1 MNLHNHA
8 ALGNTKL
15 LRYVVLTDKNEY
27 IVNGTD
33 NIEAGYRAI
42 NLAGLLDEEL
52 KDVIKRGIMKRK
64 SKHYYPNNIRA
75 VAESPPE
82 YFPAMPF
89 DVFYAHYVRNWLL
102 PSSHECVI
110 RATSL

>member
-27 IVNGTD
+27 IVHGTD

-52 KDVIKRGIMKRK
+52 KDVTPCEDDDTREAFTWGQ
-64 SKHYYPNNIRA
+64 
-75 VAESPPE
+75 
-82 YFPAMPF
+82 
-89 DVFYAHYVRNWLL
+89 
-102 PSSHECVI
+102 HEEKV
-110 RATSL
+110 